1 MIYFIIFSHWVADFI
16 AQSDWMAKNK
26 SKSWVAL
33 STHILAYTATLLA
46 IISVANPSIHA
57 WKYALVNGAAH
68 FVVDAITSRITAK
81 LYAKADIHN
90 FFVVIGLD
98 QAIHMATLIATMPLL
113 YYSYSYS

>member
-1 MIYFIIFSHWVADFI
+1 MIYTIIFSHWFADFI

-33 STHILAYTATLLA
+33 SLHILMYTTSLTIFL
-46 IISVANPSIHA
+46 SLVHPETA
-57 WKYALVNGAAH
+57 WKYALVNGVAH

-81 LYAKADIHN
+81 LYAKGDVHN

-98 QAIHMATLIATMPLL
+98 QAIHMSTLVATLPLL
-113 YYSYSYS
+113 SA

>member
-26 SKSWVAL
+26 SKSWLAL
-33 STHILAYTATLLA
+33 SLHILAYTISLALLLLL
-46 IISVANPSIHA
+46 VHPETA
-57 WKYALVNGAAH
+57 WKYALINGAIH

-81 LYAKADIHN
+81 LYAKGDVHN

-98 QAIHMATLIATMPLL
+98 QAIHMSTLVATLPLL
-113 YYSYSYS
+113 SA

>member
-1 MIYFIIFSHWVADFI
+1 MIYSIIFSHWVADFI

-26 SKSWVAL
+26 SKSWAAL
-33 STHILAYTATLLA
+33 AVHILAYTATLLA
-46 IISVANPSIHA
+46 LISIANPSIHA

-81 LYAKADIHN
+81 LYAKGDVHN

-98 QAIHMATLIATMPLL
+98 QAIHMSTLVATMSLL
-113 YYSYSYS
+113 A